1 MEQKSSDS
9 LTAIDSAKNS
19 EKVMR
24 KAIVI
29 DLGFQGFEECW
40 DLQHRLHRA
49 RKEETLPDCLLLVE
63 HPHVFTLG
71 RGGKKENILV
81 SESFLRERG
90 LSCLS
95 IERGGDVVYHG
106 PGQLAGYPIFALK
119 REGIGI
125 VNFVWRLEEVM
136 IQILKDYGIMGQ
148 RNERNRG
155 VWVGKDKL
163 GFVGIAVRSGIS
175 LHGFALNV
183 NPDLSFFEL
192 IQPCGLKGV
201 KATSMNALLGK
212 GIPLEAVKER
222 AMVHFQEVFNIT
234 MHRIKMSELPN
245 QISCSKSFD
254 SAISEDLI
262 YGGYSSKVAK
272 T

>member
-1 MEQKSSDS
+1 VTNKGYF
-9 LTAIDSAKNS
+9 LN
-19 EKVMR
+19 
-24 KAIVI
+24 KAIII
-29 DLGFQGFEECW
+29 DLGRQDFRECW
-40 DLQHRLHRA
+40 TLQHRIHRV
-49 RKEETLPDCLLLVE
+49 RRDEILSDCLLLVE
-63 HPHVFTLG
+63 HPHVFTIG

-106 PGQLAGYPIFALK
+106 PGQLVGYPIFALK

-125 VNFVWRLEEVM
+125 VDFVWRLEEVM
-136 IQILKDYGIMGQ
+136 IQILKDYGIIGQ

-155 VWVGKDKL
+155 VWVGKDKI

-201 KATSMNALLGK
+201 KATSMKALL
-212 GIPLEAVKER
+212 EREVDHEEVKER
-222 AMVHFQEVFNIT
+222 AIIHFQEVFNIS
-234 MHRIKMSELPN
+234 MQRIKMIDLLI
-245 QISCSKSFD
+245 QISCSKSFN
-254 SAISEDLI
+254 SAIGEDLI
-262 YGGYSSKVAK
+262 YGGYSKVAE

>member
-1 MEQKSSDS
+1 MQ
-9 LTAIDSAKNS
+9 
-19 EKVMR
+19 

-29 DLGFQGFEECW
+29 DLGRQDFEECW
-40 DLQHRLHRA
+40 TLQRRIHRA
-49 RKEETLPDCLLLVE
+49 RKEEILPDCLLLVE
-63 HPHVFTLG
+63 HPHVLTLG
-71 RGGKKENILV
+71 KGGKRENILV
-81 SESFLRERG
+81 SETLLRERG
-90 LSCLS
+90 IACLS

-106 PGQLAGYPIFALK
+106 PGQLVGYPIFALK

-136 IQILKDYGIMGQ
+136 IQILKDYGIVGE

-155 VWVGKDKL
+155 VWVGKDKV
-163 GFVGIAVRSGIS
+163 GFVGIAVRDGIS

-201 KATSMNALLGK
+201 KATSINALLS
-212 GIPLEAVKER
+212 KEIDMGELKES
-222 AMVHFQEVFNIT
+222 AIVYFQKVLNIS
-234 MHRIKMSELPN
+234 MQRMKMSELLS
-245 QISCSKSFD
+245 QISCSNSFD
-254 SAISEDLI
+254 FVISEDLI
-262 YGGYSSKVAK
+262 YGGYGSKVAE

>member
-1 MEQKSSDS
+1 MLDPSTQN
-9 LTAIDSAKNS
+9 SAS
-19 EKVMR
+19 EKGR
-24 KAIVI
+24 
-29 DLGFQGFEECW
+29 DSS
-40 DLQHRLHRA
+40 
-49 RKEETLPDCLLLVE
+49 DCLLLVE
-63 HPHVFTLG
+63 HPHVLTLG
-71 RGGKKENILV
+71 RGGKRENILV
-81 SESFLRERG
+81 SETLLHERG
-90 LSCLS
+90 IACLS

-106 PGQLAGYPIFALK
+106 PGQLVGYPIFALK

-136 IQILKDYGIMGQ
+136 IRILKDYGIIGQ

-155 VWVGKDKL
+155 VWVGKDKV

-201 KATSMNALLGK
+201 KATSMKALLEK
-212 GIPLEAVKER
+212 EVDYEEVKER
-222 AMVHFQEVFNIT
+222 AIIHFREVFDIS
-234 MHRIKMSELPN
+234 MQRMKMIDLLN
-245 QISCSKSFD
+245 QIPYSKSFD
-254 SAISEDLI
+254 SNVGEDLI
-262 YGGYSSKVAK
+262 YNGYISEVSK

>member
-1 MEQKSSDS
+1 MG
-9 LTAIDSAKNS
+9 
-19 EKVMR
+19 

-29 DLGFQGFEECW
+29 DLGFQDFKDCW
-40 DLQHRLHRA
+40 TLQHRIHRV
-49 RKEETLPDCLLLVE
+49 RKDEILPDCLLLVE
-63 HPHVFTLG
+63 HPHVFTIG

-95 IERGGDVVYHG
+95 IERGGDVIYHG
-106 PGQLAGYPIFALK
+106 PGQLVGYPIFALK

-125 VNFVWRLEEVM
+125 IDFVWRLEEVM
-136 IQILKDYGIMGQ
+136 IQILKDYGIIGQ
-148 RNERNRG
+148 RSERNRG
-155 VWVGKDKL
+155 VWVGKDKV

-201 KATSMNALLGK
+201 KATCMKALL
-212 GIPLEAVKER
+212 EREVDHEEVKER
-222 AMVHFQEVFNIT
+222 AIIHFQEVFNIS
-234 MHRIKMSELPN
+234 MQRMKMSDLFI
-245 QISCSKSFD
+245 QIPSPESFNL
-254 SAISEDLI
+254 AIAEGL
-262 YGGYSSKVAK
+262 VL
-272 T
+272 

>member
-1 MEQKSSDS
+1 MVTNRIN
-9 LTAIDSAKNS
+9 LFN
-19 EKVMR
+19 

-29 DLGFQGFEECW
+29 DLARQDFEECW
-40 DLQHRLHRA
+40 TLQYRIHRA
-49 RKEETLPDCLLLVE
+49 RKEEILPDCLLLVE
-63 HPHVFTLG
+63 HPHVLTLG
-71 RGGKKENILV
+71 RGGKRENILV
-81 SESFLRERG
+81 SETLLHERG
-90 LSCLS
+90 ITCLS
-95 IERGGDVVYHG
+95 IERGGDVIYHG
-106 PGQLAGYPIFALK
+106 PGQLVGYPIFALK
-119 REGIGI
+119 KEGIGI

-136 IQILKDYGIMGQ
+136 IQILKDYGIIGQ

-155 VWVGKDKL
+155 VWVGKDKV

-201 KATSMNALLGK
+201 KATSMKALL
-212 GIPLEAVKER
+212 EREVDHEEVKER
-222 AMVHFQEVFNIT
+222 AIIHFQEVFNIS
-234 MHRIKMSELPN
+234 MQRMKMIDLLI

-262 YGGYSSKVAK
+262 YGGYSKVAE

>member
-1 MEQKSSDS
+1 
-9 LTAIDSAKNS
+9 
-19 EKVMR
+19 MR

-29 DLGFQGFEECW
+29 DLGFQDFRECW
-40 DLQHRLHRA
+40 ELQHRLHRA
-49 RKEETLPDCLLLVE
+49 RKEEILPDCLLLVE
-63 HPHVFTLG
+63 HPHVLTIG

-81 SESFLRERG
+81 SETLLRECG

-106 PGQLAGYPIFALK
+106 PGQLVGYSIFALK

-125 VNFVWRLEEVM
+125 VDFVWRLEEVM
-136 IQILKDYGIMGQ
+136 IQILKDYGIIGQ

-155 VWVGKDKL
+155 VWVGKDKV

-201 KATSMNALLGK
+201 KATSMKTLL
-212 GIPLEAVKER
+212 EREVNHEEVKER
-222 AMVHFQEVFNIT
+222 AIIHFQEVFNIS
-234 MHRIKMSELPN
+234 MQRMKMIDLLI
-245 QISCSKSFD
+245 QISCSKSFN
-254 SAISEDLI
+254 SAIGEDLI
-262 YGGYSSKVAK
+262 YGGYSKVAE

>member
-1 MEQKSSDS
+1 
-9 LTAIDSAKNS
+9 
-19 EKVMR
+19 MR

-29 DLGFQGFEECW
+29 DLGFQDFRECW
-40 DLQHRLHRA
+40 ELQHRLHRA
-49 RKEETLPDCLLLVE
+49 RKEEILPDCLLLVE
-63 HPHVFTLG
+63 HPHVLTIG

-81 SESFLRERG
+81 SETLLRECG

-106 PGQLAGYPIFALK
+106 PGQLVGYPLFALK

-136 IQILKDYGIMGQ
+136 VQILKDYGIIGQ

-155 VWVGKDKL
+155 VWVGKDKI
-163 GFVGIAVRSGIS
+163 GFVGIAVRGGIS
-175 LHGFALNV
+175 FHGFVLNV

-192 IQPCGLKGV
+192 IQPCGLKEV
-201 KATSMNALLGK
+201 KATSINALLRK
-212 GIPLEAVKER
+212 EIDLEEVKKS
-222 AMVHFQEVFNIT
+222 AIDHFQEVFNIS
-234 MHRIKMSELPN
+234 MQRMKMSVLLN

-254 SAISEDLI
+254 SAIGEDLI
-262 YGGYSSKVAK
+262 YGGYSSKIAE

>member
-1 MEQKSSDS
+1 MVTHRRS
-9 LTAIDSAKNS
+9 LFN
-19 EKVMR
+19 
-24 KAIVI
+24 KAMVI
-29 DLGFQGFEECW
+29 DLARQDFEECW
-40 DLQHRLHRA
+40 TLQHRIHRA
-49 RKEETLPDCLLLVE
+49 RKEEILPDCLLLVE
-63 HPHVFTLG
+63 HPHVLTLG
-71 RGGKKENILV
+71 RGGKRENILV
-81 SESFLRERG
+81 SETLLHERG
-90 LSCLS
+90 IACLS

-106 PGQLAGYPIFALK
+106 PGQLVGYPIFALK

-136 IQILKDYGIMGQ
+136 IQILKDYGIIGQ

-155 VWVGKDKL
+155 VWVGKDKV

-201 KATSMNALLGK
+201 KATSINALLR
-212 GIPLEAVKER
+212 KEIDLGELKES
-222 AMVHFQEVFNIT
+222 AIVYFQKVFNIS
-234 MHRIKMSELPN
+234 MQRMKMSELLN

-262 YGGYSSKVAK
+262 YGGYSSKVAE